1 MPDSIFTRIIKG
13 EIPCH
18 KVYEDA
24 DVLAFLDI
32 RPVNPGHV
40 LVIPKA
46 QVDHFSDLD
55 DATTHKVMAV
65 VQKISRALRQT
76 YNPLRVALVVIGDEV
91 PHAHVHVIPY
101 YKHGDVS
108 LKSNAAEPDHTALA
122 AVAATLKQGL

>member
-1 MPDSIFTRIIKG
+1 MADSIFTKIIRG

-32 RPVNPGHV
+32 RPTNPGHT

-46 QVDHFSDLD
+46 QIDHFSDLD
-55 DATTHKVMAV
+55 DATTQKVMAV
-65 VQKISRALRQT
+65 VQKVSRALRKAF
-76 YNPLRVALVVIGDEV
+76 NPQRVALVVIGDEV

-101 YKHGDVS
+101 YQHGDIA
-108 LKSNAAEPDHTALA
+108 LKAGPATPDHTALA
-122 AVAATLKQGL
+122 AVATQLKQGL

>member
-1 MPDSIFTRIIKG
+1 MADSIFTRIIKG

-32 RPVNPGHV
+32 RPVNPGHT

-55 DATTHKVMAV
+55 EATTQKVMAV
-65 VQKISRALRQT
+65 VQKISRAVRKV
-76 YNPLRVALVVIGDEV
+76 YNPQRVALVVIGDEV

-101 YKHGDVS
+101 YQHGDVS
-108 LKSNAAEPDHTALA
+108 LKANAAEPDHAALA
-122 AVAATLKQGL
+122 ATAATLKQGL

>member
-1 MPDSIFTRIIKG
+1 MTDSIFTRIIKG
-13 EIPCH
+13 DIPCH

-40 LVIPKA
+40 LVIPKT

-55 DATTHKVMAV
+55 DATTQKVMAV

-122 AVAATLKQGL
+122 AVAEQLKKGL

>member
-1 MPDSIFTRIIKG
+1 MADSIFTKIIRG

-46 QVDHFSDLD
+46 QIDHFSDLD
-55 DATTHKVMAV
+55 DATTQKVMAV
-65 VQKISRALRQT
+65 VQKVSRAVRKAF
-76 YNPLRVALVVIGDEV
+76 NPQRVALVVIGDEV

-101 YKHGDVS
+101 YQHGDVS
-108 LKSNAAEPDHTALA
+108 LKANAAGPDHTALA
-122 AVAATLKQGL
+122 ATTTKLKQGL